1 MHAEQTP
8 LHAAAADLRLGPRI
22 LQAGTGSLLITE
34 HGGRVLGVFVADV
47 AENLLRVHPALDA
60 GGERARAFLESDE
73 WNLGGDRLWLSPE
86 LELHFRDGEHPTPE
100 AYDVPPE
107 IDPGR
112 YTVVQASEHAVQLEI
127 GGELVNRRSGRP
139 FRFHVR
145 RTIGLCPAPCDTSG
159 LSYIGYALSSE
170 LRIPE
175 VDRPEAQYGLWQLL
189 EVPPGGTVC
198 IPVQRPPE
206 LVDYFA
212 SGVVDHVRV
221 RPGAVEFAVT
231 GTGRQK
237 LGLRAA
243 DTRGLMGCWRAQPD
257 GMATLIVRQCS
268 VFPGEVYADYPA
280 GQPQRRDI
288 ALQCYTGADDGG
300 GFGEMEYHTP
310 AARAENFFLIRDES
324 RTWCFGG
331 LAERVSQIAAELLG
345 VPFPS

>member
-1 MHAEQTP
+1 MRARETA
-8 LHAAAADLRLGPRI
+8 LYATAADLRLGPRV
-22 LQAGTGSLLITE
+22 LESGSGSLLVTE
-34 HGGRVLGVFVADV
+34 HAGRVLGVFLDLVAD
-47 AENLLRVHPALDA
+47 NLLRVHPEVLA
-60 GGERARAFLESDE
+60 GGERARSFFESDE

-86 LELHFRDGEHPTPE
+86 LELHFRDAEHPTPE

-145 RTIGLCPAPCDTSG
+145 RTIGLCPAPCDTMEV
-159 LSYIGYALSSE
+159 SYIGYALSSE

-189 EVPPGGTVC
+189 EVPPGGTIC

-206 LVDYFA
+206 LVDYFGTGIA
-212 SGVVDHVRV
+212 GHVRT
-221 RPGAVEFAVT
+221 RPYAVEFPVT
-231 GTGRQK
+231 GTGRHK

-243 DTRGLMGCWRAQPD
+243 DARGLMAYWKAQPD
-257 GMATLIVRQCS
+257 ATATLIVRQCS

-280 GQPQRRDI
+280 GQPQRRDV

-300 GFGEMEYHTP
+300 GFGELEYHTP

-331 LAERVSQIAAELLG
+331 SAERVSQIASELLG